1 MNIKRL
7 SLALVMSSMTVFG
20 LYAKGEVED
29 KEVIKKGKY
38 TLTFINQDHDLDET
52 VKEGLIKTFFKV
64 YPKMVKDFNHEATKL
79 VTVTIDT
86 AYNGVAYA
94 HNGKITIASQWLDK
108 KPEDLDVITHEGM
121 HLVQAYPGGSGPG
134 WLTEGIADYVRYA
147 YGVDNEGAGWSLPD
161 FDSKHHYKNSY
172 RITARFLLWIN
183 QNFEGDFVK
192 RMDEKMRNKE
202 YTASLWNLYTG
213 KSLEELWEEYAND
226 PKVKI

>member
-1 MNIKRL
+1 MRFKKL
-7 SLALVMSSMTVFG
+7 TLALCLSGITFWPLS
-20 LYAKGEVED
+20 AKGETEE
-29 KEVIKKGKY
+29 KEVVKKGKY
-38 TLTFINQDHDLDET
+38 TLTFVNQNPNLNEE
-52 VKEGLIKTFFKV
+52 VKAGLIKTFFKV
-64 YPKMVKDFNHEATKL
+64 YPKMVKDFNKEAITE

-134 WLTEGIADYVRYA
+134 WLTEGIADYVRYV

-161 FDSKHHYKNSY
+161 FDPQHHYKNSY

-183 QNFEGDFVK
+183 QRFDKDFVQ
-192 RMDEKMRNKE
+192 RMDEKMRKKE
-202 YTASLWNLYTG
+202 YDESLWSLYTG
-213 KSLEELWEEYAND
+213 KTLEELWDQYSID

>member
-1 MNIKRL
+1 
-7 SLALVMSSMTVFG
+7 MSSMTVFG